1 MKDTKKIAAPPPPS
15 SATKQGLAANI
26 KALQCKPT
34 GLNPYN
40 LMAKPQ
46 VKK

>member
-1 MKDTKKIAAPPPPS
+1 MKDTKKIATPPAKPPP
-15 SATKQGLAANI
+15 KGLATSI
-26 KALQCKPT
+26 KVLQDRPL